1 MISGNVYNELR
12 AGELY
17 PNEFATGIERKRKRI
32 SLDWYLK
39 NKKGHEYITRK
50 LWIYESSRNKWR
62 KNFLLSNSFEYKRK
76 RSPNATPVPSG
87 ISTFPP

>member
-50 LWIYESSRNKWR
+50 L
-62 KNFLLSNSFEYKRK
+62 
-76 RSPNATPVPSG
+76 
-87 ISTFPP
+87 